1 MAVTADTGARGHTR
15 SVIQVV
21 EMIKAAHDDISER
34 EMARAG
40 GDFTAE
46 LVTRMTDRG

>member
-1 MAVTADTGARGHTR
+1 MATADTGARGHFR

-21 EMIKAAHDDISER
+21 ETIKSAHDDIFEK

-46 LVTRMTDRG
+46 L